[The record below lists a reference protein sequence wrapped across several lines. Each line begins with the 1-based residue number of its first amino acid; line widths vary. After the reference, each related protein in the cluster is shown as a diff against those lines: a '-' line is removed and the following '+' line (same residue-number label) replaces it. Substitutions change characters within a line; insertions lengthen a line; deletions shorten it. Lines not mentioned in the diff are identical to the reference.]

1 MTELTQADRDL
12 FRRAIGVWNR
22 RDLKDAPA
30 VEQLD
35 AGDDILSDGDI
46 VIVRNTTAAD
56 QLRIHGTPHYL
67 RTFEGREII
76 SHDDVQ
82 FVKGK
87 PRGTL
92 FYMEFDGIA
101 AGYYT
106 AA

>member
-1 MTELTQADRDL
+1 MTNLTQADRDL

-22 RDLKDAPA
+22 RDLKDGPA
-30 VEQLD
+30 EAQLN
-35 AGDDILSDGDI
+35 AGDELLSDSDI
-46 VIVRNTTAAD
+46 VTVRNTTAAD
-56 QLRIHGTPHYL
+56 QFRIHGTPHYL
-67 RTFEGREII
+67 RTFEGRELI

-87 PRGTL
+87 RRGTL
-92 FYMEFDGIA
+92 FYMEFDGVA